1 MNNDTICALATPAGG
16 AIAVIRISGPQAL
29 EILSHIYRPNSSQK
43 SQLLANTIHYGTIQN
58 TTGDIIDDVLV
69 SIFRAPH
76 SYTGEDSVEISCHGS
91 RYIISKVL
99 ELLILN
105 GCRQA
110 LPGEYTQ
117 RAYLNG
123 KMDLSQAE
131 AVADLIASTNAA
143 THKMAMSQLRGN
155 FSSELG
161 ILREQLL
168 KMTSLLELELDF
180 SDHEDLEF
188 ADRSELLELA
198 KNIDNKIVRLS
209 QSFEMG
215 NAIKQGVPVAIIGK
229 TNVGKSTLLNRLLH
243 DDKAIVSSIH
253 GTTRD
258 VIEDTTIINGITF
271 RFIDTA
277 GIRNTTDE
285 IERLGI
291 ERTYQ
296 KLSEAVIVLWV
307 IDEIP
312 DEKGIKEIIKQT
324 VGKSLIIIQNKID
337 KLPVFSNSVA
347 DYKHPVLAISAKY
360 GQGIEALEDAIF
372 KAANIPEISE
382 NDVIITSARHYEAL
396 IQAHETFLRV
406 IDSLENNLSGDLIAE
421 DLRLVLSQLSE
432 ITGKGII
439 TPNEVLGNIFKN
451 FCVGK

>member
-91 RYIISKVL
+91 RYIISKLL

-312 DEKGIKEIIKQT
+312 DEKEIKEIIKQT
-324 VGKSLIIIQNKID
+324 AGKSLIIIQNKVD
-337 KLPVFSNSVA
+337 KFPIVSNSVA

-382 NDVIITSARHYEAL
+382 NDVIITSVRHYEAL
-396 IQAHETFLRV
+396 TLAHETFLRV

>member
-324 VGKSLIIIQNKID
+324 AGKSLIIIQNKID